1 MKKISIVLLA
11 VAMLFAFASCANNS
25 SIPEGWNIGV
35 RVGQH
40 KAGYSEDYG
49 NWKFAEAELNGNI
62 ITVKADLESMN
73 TYASSVSSQGSAKW
87 LALLIDTGETD
98 LTKVKYNGEALDS
111 TAANEYKDLK
121 AADDTDAKSSELV
134 LWIKADDAAY
144 SNGGRSIKFSKEN
157 AEDVFLTIT
166 VEDTTPDVFA
176 LHSDYDV
183 IDGKVNKY
191 QDVTVSDDGTVS
203 GTIKYAT
210 ANGFNNEEPAQ
221 NAGYYFC
228 FDVNSEKVASVKSS
242 LNGENA
248 KPYTSN
254 DGSNEFMFWLG
265 SDAAKA
271 KDVTLTITLE
281 EETSTFKTVNF
292 SGVTFEAKK

>member
-40 KAGYSEDYG
+40 VDGYTEDHG
-49 NWKFAEAELNGNI
+49 NWKFAEAELNRNI

-73 TYASSVSSQGSAKW
+73 TYASTAGQGDAKW

-98 LTKVKYNGEALDS
+98 LAKVKYNGVVLDS
-111 TAANEYKDLK
+111 AAANEYKDLK
-121 AADDTDAKSSELV
+121 AVDGTEAKASELV
-134 LWIKADDAAY
+134 LWIKADDVAY
-144 SNGGRSIKFSKEN
+144 SNGRSIKFSKEN

-183 IDGKVNKY
+183 IDGEVNKY

-210 ANGFNNEEPAQ
+210 ANGFNNSETAQ
-221 NAGYYFC
+221 NEGYYFC
-228 FDVNSEKVASVKSS
+228 FDVNSEKDASVKSS

-248 KPYTSN
+248 EIYAST

-281 EETSTFKTVNF
+281 GETSTFKTVNF

>member
-40 KAGYSEDYG
+40 VDGYTEDHG
-49 NWKFAEAELNGNI
+49 NWKFAEAELNRNI

-73 TYASSVSSQGSAKW
+73 TYASTAGQGDAKW

-98 LTKVKYNGEALDS
+98 LAKVKYNGVVLDS
-111 TAANEYKDLK
+111 AAANEYKDLK
-121 AADDTDAKSSELV
+121 AVDGTEAKASELV
-134 LWIKADDAAY
+134 LWIKADDVAY
-144 SNGGRSIKFSKEN
+144 SNGRSIKFSKEN

-183 IDGKVNKY
+183 IDGEVNKY

-210 ANGFNNEEPAQ
+210 ANGFNNSETAQ
-221 NAGYYFC
+221 NEGYYFC
-228 FDVNSEKVASVKSS
+228 FDVNSEKDASVKSS

-248 KPYTSN
+248 
-254 DGSNEFMFWLG
+254 E
-265 SDAAKA
+265 
-271 KDVTLTITLE
+271 
-281 EETSTFKTVNF
+281 
-292 SGVTFEAKK
+292 

>member
-40 KAGYSEDYG
+40 VDGYTEDHG
-49 NWKFAEAELNGNI
+49 NWKFAEAELNRNI

-73 TYASSVSSQGSAKW
+73 TYASTAGQGDAKW

-98 LTKVKYNGEALDS
+98 LTKVKYNGVVLDS
-111 TAANEYKDLK
+111 AAANEYKDLK
-121 AADDTDAKSSELV
+121 AVDGTEAKASELV
-134 LWIKADDAAY
+134 LWIKADDVAY
-144 SNGGRSIKFSKEN
+144 SNGRSIKFSKKN

-183 IDGKVNKY
+183 IDGEVNKY

-210 ANGFNNEEPAQ
+210 ANGFNNSETAQ

-248 KPYTSN
+248 KIYTST

-281 EETSTFKTVNF
+281 GETSTFKTVNF

>member
-40 KAGYSEDYG
+40 VRGYEEDHG
-49 NWKFAEAELNGNI
+49 NWKFAEAELNRNI

-73 TYASSVSSQGSAKW
+73 TYASTAGQGNAKW
-87 LALLIDTGETD
+87 LALLIDTGEKD
-98 LTKVKYNGEALDS
+98 LTKVKYNGVALNS
-111 TAANEYKDLK
+111 TDANEYNDLK
-121 AADDTDAKSSELV
+121 AVDDTDAKSSELV

-183 IDGKVNKY
+183 IDGEVNKY

-228 FDVNSEKVASVKSS
+228 FDVNSEKDASVKSS
-242 LNGENA
+242 LNGDNA
-248 KPYTSN
+248 ETYTTK

-281 EETSTFKTVNF
+281 GETSTFKTVNF

>member
-1 MKKISIVLLA
+1 MKKISIVLLS

-40 KAGYSEDYG
+40 VDGYTEDHS

-73 TYASSVSSQGSAKW
+73 TYASTAGQGDAKW
-87 LALLIDTGETD
+87 LALLIDTGEKD
-98 LTKVKYNGEALDS
+98 LTKVKYNGVALDS
-111 TAANEYKDLK
+111 AAANEYKDLK
-121 AADDTDAKSSELV
+121 AVDDTAAKSSELV

-183 IDGKVNKY
+183 IDGAVNKY

-228 FDVNSEKVASVKSS
+228 FDVNSEKDASVKSS
-242 LNGENA
+242 LNGDNA
-248 KPYTSN
+248 ETYTTK

-292 SGVTFEAKK
+292 SDVTFEAKK

>member
-40 KAGYSEDYG
+40 VDGYTEDHG

-73 TYASSVSSQGSAKW
+73 TYASTAGQGEAKW

-98 LTKVKYNGEALDS
+98 LTKVKYNGVVLDS
-111 TAANEYKDLK
+111 AAANEYKDLK
-121 AADDTDAKSSELV
+121 AVDGTEAKASELV
-134 LWIKADDAAY
+134 LWIKADDVAY
-144 SNGGRSIKFSKEN
+144 SNGRSIKFSKEN

-183 IDGKVNKY
+183 IDGVVN
-191 QDVTVSDDGTVS
+191 
-203 GTIKYAT
+203 
-210 ANGFNNEEPAQ
+210 
-221 NAGYYFC
+221 
-228 FDVNSEKVASVKSS
+228 
-242 LNGENA
+242 
-248 KPYTSN
+248 
-254 DGSNEFMFWLG
+254 
-265 SDAAKA
+265 
-271 KDVTLTITLE
+271 
-281 EETSTFKTVNF
+281 
-292 SGVTFEAKK
+292 